1 MSSNLPAQGPKRP
14 RHLMDP
20 NAPVRT
26 ASDQSVTGVQRWV
39 MTALVMTVAFLLA
52 GGWVM
57 IAVEIVT
64 KQAGQ
69 VILLLNSAAFGIA
82 GVVAARIIHQKSPLS
97 PWLLVGFI
105 PAIVGAFVVL

>member
-26 ASDQSVTGVQRWV
+26 ASNQSVTGVQRWV
-39 MTALVMTVAFLLA
+39 MTALAMTVAFLLA

-57 IAVEIVT
+57 IAAEIVT
-64 KQAGQ
+64 KQSGQ
-69 VILLLNSAAFGIA
+69 IILLVNSAAFGVA
-82 GVVAARIIHQKSPLS
+82 GVIAARVIHQKSPLS
-97 PWLLVGFI
+97 LWLLLGFI
-105 PAIVGAFVVL
+105 PAVVGAFVVL